1 MVSACTIG
9 PVGQRHQIGTL
20 TIGADLPLSGDD
32 AVDGAPVQNG
42 ISLALSDRGSVCGA
56 ASHSDA
62 CLTLRLR
69 LLDDV
74 VKGIHDPTMGRSNVR
89 LLAGDPAVVG
99 MVGPLYD
106 SVAKAEIPVAN
117 AAGLA
122 IVSPANTDACLT
134 QEPADGQCQGLAR
147 SLRPHDTNTYFRV
160 VTTQLSEGAAA
171 ADLAYR
177 SLAKRRAFVVK
188 DASPQAPALAT
199 AFSARFIRD
208 GGRFVEQVSAD
219 VIYFAGSDL
228 TVGAG
233 LRKQMAGTSPQIPL
247 IGSDALATDQF
258 AKAAG
263 AGARGS
269 YYTLVGPDPAS
280 TRSAAAFVRQYRK
293 RFGREPNTASLA
305 AFDATGVLI
314 DAIARAIDDT
324 GGNQPNRAEVLS
336 ELAKTS
342 AYAGAMGSF
351 GFDAL
356 GDTTLRWVAAYQWLA
371 PTDPA
376 GRFMAE
382 FTVG

>member
-1 MVSACTIG
+1 
-9 PVGQRHQIGTL
+9 
-20 TIGADLPLSGDD
+20 
-32 AVDGAPVQNG
+32 
-42 ISLALSDRGSVCGA
+42 
-56 ASHSDA
+56 
-62 CLTLRLR
+62 
-69 LLDDV
+69 
-74 VKGIHDPTMGRSNVR
+74 
-89 LLAGDPAVVG
+89 

-117 AAGLA
+117 AAELA
-122 IVSPANTDACLT
+122 LVSPANTDACLT
-134 QEPADGQCQGLAR
+134 QEPADGQCRGLAH
-147 SLRPHDTNTYFRV
+147 SLRPRDTNTYFRV
-160 VTTQLSEGAAA
+160 VTTRLSEGAAA

-177 SLAKRRAFVVK
+177 SLAKRRAFVRK
-188 DASPQAPALAT
+188 DASPLAQALAT

-208 GGRFVEQVSAD
+208 GGRIVEQVSAD

-228 TVGAG
+228 TVGSG
-233 LRKQMAGTSPQIPL
+233 LRKEMTGTSPQIPL
-247 IGSDALATDQF
+247 IGADPLASDQF

-263 AGARGS
+263 AAARGS

-280 TRSAAAFVRQYRK
+280 TRSAASFVRQYRQ
-293 RFGREPNTASLA
+293 RFGREPTMASLA

-314 DAIARAIDDT
+314 DAIARAIDDA
-324 GGNQPNRAEVLS
+324 GGNRPSRAQVLS

-376 GRFMAE
+376 GRFAAE